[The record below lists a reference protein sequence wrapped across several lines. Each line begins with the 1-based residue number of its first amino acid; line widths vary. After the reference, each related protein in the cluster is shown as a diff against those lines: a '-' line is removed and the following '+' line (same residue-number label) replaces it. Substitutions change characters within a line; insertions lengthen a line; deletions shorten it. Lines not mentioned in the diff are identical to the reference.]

1 MQLPMLL
8 AKDDVSCRHCN
19 LLVAVRNLQV
29 EAVAG
34 RVGTGIVLEVA
45 GVVVEEVEQSVEAEH
60 NLAEVQAAVAGVAV
74 VQQELVVAEL
84 AKVLVAALAGVVVEG
99 DFG

>member
-1 MQLPMLL
+1 MQLLMLL

-34 RVGTGIVLEVA
+34 QAGTGIVLEVA

-60 NLAEVQAAVAGVAV
+60 NLAEAQAAVAGVV
-74 VQQELVVAEL
+74 RQELVVAEL